1 MPKANLKYYM
11 RELISQ
17 RSLLVTDS
25 DSQGESDS
33 CLQLV
38 LHLRVSLCTARQ
50 RTQGRSQGE
59 SWKTAVVCDGGGG
72 APFSL
77 IAALVI
83 SASMET
89 VFQPCMGCLDL
100 HGRQDIN
107 VINKC
112 FSIFPSSI
120 SFYFFCKD
128 FGMAFEMII
137 GSFSDMN

>member
-1 MPKANLKYYM
+1 M
-11 RELISQ
+11 
-17 RSLLVTDS
+17 
-25 DSQGESDS
+25 
-33 CLQLV
+33 
-38 LHLRVSLCTARQ
+38 
-50 RTQGRSQGE
+50 
-59 SWKTAVVCDGGGG
+59 TAVCSLSCICVCLSAQRDNGHKAGHREKAGRLQWCVMVGGGG